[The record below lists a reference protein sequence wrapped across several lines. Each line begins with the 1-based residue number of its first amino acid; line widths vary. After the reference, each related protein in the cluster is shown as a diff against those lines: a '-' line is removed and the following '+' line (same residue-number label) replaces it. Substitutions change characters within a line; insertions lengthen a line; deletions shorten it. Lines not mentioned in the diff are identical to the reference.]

1 MTPTNNQI
9 YTALINLLHNA
20 TLGYPVAYPGYN
32 FTPPDTGVWLE
43 VMFMPNR
50 GIAYDTGNTEEVT
63 PQGLFQVT
71 VYDRPGNGVNAL
83 DTAAE
88 AVKAVFPKGTAIAG
102 TVRVQEPPYFLSLDA
117 EGGMMM
123 KVVTIPYSG

>member
-1 MTPTNNQI
+1 MTPTNNEI
-9 YTALINLLHNA
+9 YTALITLLNDA
-20 TLGYPVAYPGYN
+20 ALGYPTAYPGYN
-32 FTPPDTGVWLE
+32 FTPPDSGVWLE

-71 VYDRPGNGVNAL
+71 VYDRPGNGVDGL

-102 TVRVQEPPYFLSLDA
+102 TVRVNEPPYFLSLDS
-117 EGGMMM
+117 EGDKMM
-123 KVVTIPYSG
+123 KVVTVPYSG